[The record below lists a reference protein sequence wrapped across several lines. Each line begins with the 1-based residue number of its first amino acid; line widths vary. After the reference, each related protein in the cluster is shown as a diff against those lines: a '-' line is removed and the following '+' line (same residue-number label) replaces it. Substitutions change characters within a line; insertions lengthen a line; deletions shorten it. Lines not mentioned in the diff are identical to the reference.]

1 MVSRYR
7 RIKNLIGPFP
17 YNPTLMF
24 LFFSACYFSRFIPV
38 VVHQPRGIART
49 ETVLVILLL
58 AAIPSFLFAFLAHLI
73 VKYRRWSDK
82 SLLFY
87 ILEVSLGQSVLFI
100 CAPPIRHFLKVRYNF
115 DYEAP
120 IILTPG
126 LFLGSLV
133 LALVALSLM
142 HRAERVISDRL
153 SHANQLVARLES
165 DREEL
170 VRIDEDIRQQTSRF
184 LHDRVQSE
192 LMVVAIKLKSIEDK
206 SDREVNEVV
215 KRAISRLESTRS
227 TDLRNLVQIL
237 APNFEIGGLR
247 QTLATLSEQ
256 YQNSMNT
263 EFSISDLTEKLDSKT
278 LLAIFRIIEQ
288 ALINSLIHGP
298 ASHVKI
304 QCITDKN
311 GITKLSV
318 SDDGPGTN
326 LASTTAGTGSAVID
340 SWVSIVKGVKAI
352 DTQPKHGYQ
361 LTITFPV
368 KS

>member
-1 MVSRYR
+1 
-7 RIKNLIGPFP
+7 
-17 YNPTLMF
+17 MF

-38 VVHQPRGIART
+38 VVHQPRGFARY
-49 ETVLVILLL
+49 EAALFILVL
-58 AAIPSFLFAFLAHLI
+58 AAIPSFLFAILAHLI
-73 VKYRRWSDK
+73 TKYRRWSDK

-87 ILEVSLGQSVLFI
+87 IIEVSLGQSVLFL
-100 CAPPIRHFLKVRYNF
+100 CAPAIRNFLKVKYNF
-115 DYEAP
+115 EYEAP

-133 LALVALSLM
+133 LVLVALSLM
-142 HRAERVISDRL
+142 HRAERLISDRL
-153 SHANQLVARLES
+153 SHANQLVARLEN

-192 LMVVAIKLKSIEDK
+192 LMVVAMKLKSIENTSDK
-206 SDREVNEVV
+206 ESNEVI
-215 KRAISRLESTRS
+215 KRAISRLESIRS
-227 TDLRNLVQIL
+227 TDLKNLVQIL

-247 QTLATLSEQ
+247 QSLTSLSEQ
-256 YQNSMNT
+256 YQNSMDTKFN
-263 EFSISDLTEKLDSKT
+263 ISDLTEKLDAKT

-298 ASHVKI
+298 ASKVEI
-304 QCITDKN
+304 QCITNKN
-311 GITKLSV
+311 GVTKLSI
-318 SDDGPGTN
+318 SDNGPGTN

-361 LTITFPV
+361 LAITFPV